1 MVGILQDR
9 TALVTGA
16 ASGIGLGIAQAFVRE
31 GARVIAVDISGSTL
45 SAAFDGVDAVTQ
57 VELDVSLPDAPSQLV
72 ETARATFGGLDI
84 LMNNA
89 GITGAL
95 APIHETDDANWYKVM
110 SVNMDPVFRITRDFV
125 PLLKESKFAR
135 VINTASVCSKYA
147 IPLVGVYTASKH
159 AVLGLTKA
167 FALDLGQ
174 YGITVNCIMPANVV
188 TGITKDF
195 YPDPESEYGKEFLS
209 GVSLMGRYGRPE
221 DMAGAVL
228 YLASDAATYVTGTA
242 LAVDAGMMARMPS
255 LPDVAGQAR

>member
-1 MVGILQDR
+1 MAGILEGR

-16 ASGIGLGIAQAFVRE
+16 ASGIGLGISRAFVRE
-31 GARVIAVDISGSTL
+31 GARVIAVDISQDAL
-45 SAAFDGVDAVTQ
+45 DAAFDGVEAVTTL
-57 VELDVSLPDAPSQLV
+57 VLDVSADDAP
-72 ETARATFGGLDI
+72 ARMVACAEQTFGGLDI

-89 GITGAL
+89 GITGQL
-95 APIHETDDANWYKVM
+95 APIHETTDENWRKVM

-125 PLLKESKFAR
+125 PLLKRSAHAR

-195 YPDPESEYGKEFLS
+195 YPDPQSDYGKEFLS
-209 GVSLMGRYGRPE
+209 GVSLVGRYGSPE

-228 YLASDAATYVTGTA
+228 YLASDAASYVTGSA

-255 LPDVAGQAR
+255 LPDVAGKG

>member
-1 MVGILQDR
+1 M
-9 TALVTGA
+9 
-16 ASGIGLGIAQAFVRE
+16 RE
-31 GARVIAVDISGSTL
+31 GARVLAVDISEQNLAKEFG
-45 SAAFDGVDAVTQ
+45 GNDAIVPMT
-57 VELDVSLPDAPSQLV
+57 LDVSCEEAPSRLV
-72 ETARATFGGLDI
+72 AKAKEVFGGLDI

-89 GITGAL
+89 GITGEL
-95 APIHETDDANWYKVM
+95 APIHETTDDNWRRVM

-125 PLLKESKFAR
+125 PMLKQSRHAR

-195 YPDPESEYGKEFLS
+195 YPDPKTDYGREFLS
-209 GVSLMGRYGRPE
+209 GVSLLGRYGTPD

-228 YLASDAATYVTGTA
+228 YLASDAAAYVTGTA
-242 LAVDAGMMARMPS
+242 LAVDAGMMCRMPD
-255 LPDVAGQAR
+255 LPDVAGKG

>member
-1 MVGILQDR
+1 MGVLQNR

-16 ASGIGLGIAQAFVRE
+16 GSGIGLGISQAFVRE
-31 GARVIAVDISGSTL
+31 GARVIAVDISQKSL
-45 SAAFDGVDAVTQ
+45 EEAFGDTPQVTKL
-57 VELDVSLPDAPSQLV
+57 VVDVSAEDAPALLV
-72 ETARATFGGLDI
+72 EAARKTFGGLDI

-89 GITGAL
+89 GITGQL
-95 APIHETDDANWYKVM
+95 APIHETTDENWRNVM

-125 PLLKESKFAR
+125 PLLKQSKFPR

-195 YPDPESEYGKEFLS
+195 YPDPASDYGKEFLS
-209 GVSLMGRYGRPE
+209 QVSLLGRYASPE
-221 DMAGAVL
+221 DMAGAVV
-228 YLASDAATYVTGTA
+228 YLASDAASYVTGA
-242 LAVDAGMMARMPS
+242 AFAIDAGMMSRMPS
-255 LPDVAGQAR
+255 LPDSAGR